1 MLLTPS
7 AINKYIKS
15 IIDNDKYLRD
25 FVITGEVSN
34 VKHHSNGNIY
44 FRIKDESA
52 QIDCTMFASLARKNQ
67 FKLADGQQIEA
78 HVAISTIVKMG
89 KYSLN
94 VKSVKLS
101 GTGRLYEIYKELF
114 KKLESEGLFASDL
127 KQNIP
132 AFPKRIGIVT
142 SPTGAAIQD
151 ILTTL
156 KRRHPLSDVVIIPC
170 LVQGENAT
178 KDIVT
183 KLKKADLLNFDV
195 LITGRGGGSIED
207 LWCFNEE
214 EVVRTIFNLKTP
226 VITSIGHETDTTL
239 SDYVSDVRAATPTAA
254 AELAACDLNA
264 VKNQVNKNL
273 NYITNNVNQR
283 LKLNKTKLE
292 YVKKSQVLT
301 MPLFPKQIIHD
312 NLNNQLSLTSHNLAS
327 KLTKEQ
333 YKIKHLNTMQIMNQK
348 LQESTN
354 GLEKVHIK
362 VDQLNPLVILS
373 RGYATV
379 KSNSKYVKTINDV
392 NIDENLDIK
401 MQDGTIKTRVIAKEK
416 NEDI

>member
-1 MLLTPS
+1 MVLTPS

-44 FRIKDESA
+44 FRIKDEKA

-78 HVAISTIVKMG
+78 HVAINTIVKMG

-94 VKSVKLS
+94 VKAVKLS
-101 GTGRLYEIYKELF
+101 GTGKLYELYKELF
-114 KKLESEGLFASDL
+114 KKLEAEGLFESNL
-127 KQNIP
+127 KQQIP
-132 AFPKRIGIVT
+132 LFPKRIGIVT

-151 ILTTL
+151 MLTTL
-156 KRRHPLSDVVIIPC
+156 KRRHPLSEVVIIPC

-178 KDIVT
+178 KDIVA
-183 KLKKADLLNFDV
+183 KLKLADSKHFDV
-195 LITGRGGGSIED
+195 IITGRGGGSIED

-214 EVVRTIFNLKTP
+214 AVVRTIFNLKTP
-226 VITSIGHETDTTL
+226 IITSVGHETDTTL

-254 AELAACDLNA
+254 AELAACDINEISNR
-264 VKNQVNKNL
+264 VTRNI
-273 NYITNNVNQR
+273 NYITNNVKQR
-283 LKLNKTKLE
+283 LNMNQTKLT
-292 YVKKSQVLT
+292 YVKKSQVL
-301 MPLFPKQIIHD
+301 MQPLYSKQILHD
-312 NLNNQLSLTSHNLAS
+312 NLLNKINVSSHSLAG
-327 KLTKEQ
+327 KLKAED
-333 YKIKHLNTMQIMNQK
+333 YKIKQLNLSEIIKTKIQHDNN
-348 LQESTN
+348 E
-354 GLEKVHIK
+354 LEKIHIK

-379 KSNSKYVKTINDV
+379 KINEKYIKNTEAVA
-392 NIDENLDIK
+392 IDDQVDIR
-401 MQDGTIKTRVIAKEK
+401 MQDGIIKTKVIAKEQ
-416 NEDI
+416 NENI